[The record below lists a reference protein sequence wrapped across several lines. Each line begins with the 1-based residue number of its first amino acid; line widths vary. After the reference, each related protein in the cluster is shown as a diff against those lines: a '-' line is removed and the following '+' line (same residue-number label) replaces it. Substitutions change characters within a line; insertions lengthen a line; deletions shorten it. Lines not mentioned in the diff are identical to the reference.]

1 MKKVLNKVKNNYL
14 FVFILSGL
22 ILGNIGIYG
31 ANEYN
36 SNSIEYNPTDSN
48 WKVSN
53 INEAINSL
61 YSMKTELDNLNSLG
75 DATASDITK
84 GKTAVVN
91 GKLITGTSS
100 NSINQLIPNMTSNT
114 EPYGIVSAS
123 YVYFDRDSYWAFN
136 GKDPDPT
143 TGYNYWYTNVKNSYL
158 QYEFRSIVNI
168 QMYSFL
174 AKITTGYDN
183 TNVLVQTSLDG
194 KEWVNINTYTIYGY
208 SYLQNKLEKIN
219 NIKAKYIRFTNL
231 GSELAIGLIHVFG
244 TEE

>member
-1 MKKVLNKVKNNYL
+1 MKKFAKNNVL
-14 FVFILSGL
+14 GFILGILLCSGIVYAASYL
-22 ILGNIGIYG
+22 ASDVVYD
-31 ANEYN
+31 
-36 SNSIEYNPTDSN
+36 PTDET

-53 INEAINSL
+53 VKEALDSL
-61 YSMKTELDNLNSLG
+61 YSIKKELISIKSLG
-75 DATASDITK
+75 DATAFDIKK

-91 GKLITGTSS
+91 GKLITGTAS
-100 NSINQLIPNMTSNT
+100 NSINQLIPTMTSNT

-123 YVYFDRDSYWAFN
+123 YVYPSRDSYWAFN
-136 GKDPDPT
+136 GGDPDPT

-174 AKITTGYDN
+174 AKITTGYGN

-194 KEWVNINTYTIYGY
+194 KEWTNINTYTIYGY